1 MKKRVMTLLMASV
14 MMVTLMGCDGVD
26 DIKEFV
32 DTTIN
37 SGDETSADE
46 TSAEETVDEGG
57 AEESA
62 LVDEAS
68 ASFSGD
74 DASFEYNGKTIS
86 FTDDVQTIIDGL
98 GTPDSMEAD
107 HPGYIYTF
115 ASDGIVFFTD
125 EVDMV
130 EIPEQLTIDIE
141 DVKTARGIGV
151 GSTIEELKAA
161 YGNPDSEIMEGS
173 HMLSYEFDNCSISF
187 AADEKV
193 ISLTYFKKV

>member
-62 LVDEAS
+62 LADEAS

-74 DASFEYNGKTIS
+74 DASFEYNGKTFS
-86 FTDDVQTIIDGL
+86 FTDDANTVVEGIKSVAKTVD
-98 GTPDSMEAD
+98 EAD
-107 HPGYIYTF
+107 NSG
-115 ASDGIVFFTD
+115 DGGNSYDFDKDAWQMTS
-125 EVDMV
+125 EVVLLPRPSMGTND
-130 EIPEQLTIDIE
+130 L
-141 DVKTARGIGV
+141 RGR
-151 GSTIEELKAA
+151 
-161 YGNPDSEIMEGS
+161 
-173 HMLSYEFDNCSISF
+173 F
-187 AADEKV
+187 AAGTV
-193 ISLTYFKKV
+193 